1 MSNFTF
7 NDNYS
12 NNGREPINI
21 YFKEEEKKPQKNIV
35 LIVCAIIFLVASICM
50 LISGILISTGSD
62 SENEPKVYT
71 NVIYANQEASKSNTS
86 TLSSLGSRAEI
97 IASIKDSVVEIQT
110 QSLVRSQYVTN
121 SAGSGVII
129 GSYEAS
135 DNTKGYYVITN
146 AHVVEGSSSY
156 EVAAYIKVILTD
168 GTAYDARVRG
178 YDTVSDIA
186 VLMIEENERKLPH
199 ARLAANLD
207 NLRVGDEVI
216 AIGNPLGTLGGTV
229 TNGYISALD
238 REIEIE
244 NGVKMNLLQTD
255 AAINPGNSGGGLFNL
270 NGELIGI
277 VNAKSSGVGIEGI
290 GFAIPSD
297 DAMKV
302 ATDLINYTYV
312 TGRPTLGLE
321 IVTNGQYP
329 QVMGVDEDGPNEGK
343 FNQGDKIIG
352 IRNVGDTAWY
362 PVTTDSLASII
373 SQSEIGDVYEVYVQN
388 AIYGRSIIQVEVYE
402 TTPNN

>member
-21 YFKEEEKKPQKNIV
+21 YFREDEKKPQKNIA

-50 LISGILISTGSD
+50 LISGILISTS
-62 SENEPKVYT
+62 SNEENEPKVYT
-71 NVIYANQEASKSNTS
+71 NVIYASEGSNKASSA
-86 TLSSLGSRAEI
+86 TLSVLGTRAEI
-97 IASIKDSVVEIQT
+97 IESIRHSVVKIQT
-110 QSLVRSQYVTN
+110 QSIVSSKYVTS

-135 DNTKGYYVITN
+135 DNTTGYYVITN
-146 AHVVEGSSSY
+146 AHVVEGTSSY
-156 EVAAYIKVILTD
+156 EVASYIKVLLTD
-168 GTAYDARVRG
+168 GTSYDAQVRG
-178 YDTVSDIA
+178 YDKVSDIA
-186 VLMIEENERKLPH
+186 VLMIEENERKLPC
-199 ARLAANLD
+199 AKLATSLD
-207 NLRVGDEVI
+207 NLSVGDEVI

-270 NGELIGI
+270 NGELVGI

-297 DAMKV
+297 DAIIIAK
-302 ATDLINYTYV
+302 DLINYTYV

-329 QVMGVDEDGPNEGK
+329 QVMAVDENGPNEGK

-388 AIYGRSIIQVEVYE
+388 AIYGRSVVQVEVYE